1 LHPPPARSSRSRHA
15 HPFLLTLSFRRVARW
30 DRNRDG
36 HLSLHEL
43 EKALAACADL
53 SGGKAEPRTR
63 AEVRAKAFLPC
74 SPFRV
79 CLEGRFALRAI

>member
-1 LHPPPARSSRSRHA
+1 LHPPRARSSRSRHA
-15 HPFLLTLSFRRVARW
+15 RFFPALFFARW

-63 AEVRAKAFLPC
+63 AEVRAKASLPC
-74 SPFRV
+74 SSPFRV
-79 CLEGRFALRAI
+79 CHEGLFALRAI